1 MNKGVRL
8 SVGFTCIAQ
17 NLKLK
22 QCTLKKMFSQKY
34 MENFLHL
41 LILEV
46 GFQFD
51 SREFVTNNRHN

>member
-1 MNKGVRL
+1 
-8 SVGFTCIAQ
+8 
-17 NLKLK
+17 
-22 QCTLKKMFSQKY
+22 MFSQKY
-34 MENFLHL
+34 MEKFLHL